1 MDPKAIIVI
10 VLISLLL
17 LTPAQAPPLADKLA
31 SEGGASSKG
40 YEILGK
46 ISRVLFGAGSE
57 YMDQGDCEAWFG
69 IQSAESERAT
79 YINLVCGQ
87 IICAKQAHNTLEGKS
102 DVSSVPRVTCSGGS
116 SKESRLKFYFLY
128 GFMPFIV
135 LMYIFKDMML
145 LFTFLTPRTS
155 NMISLCL
162 AAYAV
167 FLSHGIFSVVM
178 GLMNFLGGPG
188 SSFDFTQIFFSVL
201 FFSLIFGFFFDS
213 IFRFFIETSRVS
225 KAIQYQMYEVA
236 AETQLGKWRA
246 GY

>member
-1 MDPKAIIVI
+1 N
-10 VLISLLL
+10 
-17 LTPAQAPPLADKLA
+17 
-31 SEGGASSKG
+31 
-40 YEILGK
+40 
-46 ISRVLFGAGSE
+46 E
-57 YMDQGDCEAWFG
+57 YMDQGDCEGWFG
-69 IQSAESERAT
+69 IQSADSERST

-87 IICAKQAHNTLEGKS
+87 IICPQQAHNTIKGET
-102 DVSSVPRVTCSGGS
+102 DIASVPKVSCSGAS

>member
-1 MDPKAIIVI
+1 MDRNAIIVI
-10 VLISLLL
+10 AVVSLMLL
-17 LTPAQAPPLADKLA
+17 VPAQAPLADNLA
-31 SEGGASSKG
+31 KDGGVSNRATGLLSK
-40 YEILGK
+40 ITR
-46 ISRVLFGAGSE
+46 SLFGTGNE
-57 YMDQGDCEAWFG
+57 NMDQDDCHWWFG
-69 IQSAESERAT
+69 YATAEPERAT

-87 IICAKQAHNTLEGKS
+87 IICPANTHSQLGGEADISKVPTIS
-102 DVSSVPRVTCSGGS
+102 CSSG
-116 SKESRLKFYFLY
+116 SKESKIKFYLLY

>member
-1 MDPKAIIVI
+1 MDRKAIIVI
-10 VLISLLL
+10 AVVSLMLL
-17 LTPAQAPPLADKLA
+17 VPAQAPLADDLA
-31 SEGGASSKG
+31 KEGGVSNRATG
-40 YEILGK
+40 LLGK
-46 ISRVLFGAGSE
+46 ITRSLFGSGNE
-57 YMDQGDCEAWFG
+57 YMSQMDCHWWFG
-69 IQSAESERAT
+69 YATATGERAI

-87 IICAKQAHNTLEGKS
+87 IICPQQTHNTVQGATDIS
-102 DVSSVPRVTCSGGS
+102 QIGTVSCGSGSGE
-116 SKESRLKFYFLY
+116 SKLKFYLLY
-128 GFMPFIV
+128 GFMPFVV

-145 LFTFLTPRTS
+145 LFTFLTPRTA